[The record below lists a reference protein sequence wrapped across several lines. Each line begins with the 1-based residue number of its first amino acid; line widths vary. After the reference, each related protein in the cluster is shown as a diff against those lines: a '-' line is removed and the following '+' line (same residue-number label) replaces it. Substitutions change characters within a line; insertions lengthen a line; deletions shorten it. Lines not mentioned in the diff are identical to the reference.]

1 MLPAHISDGG
11 LFIPL
16 TMDLSEKIKLLPKKP
31 GVYQFKDSEGTI
43 IYVGKAKSLRNRVN
57 SYFLKNGGHTGRTRV
72 MVKRITDFEFIV
84 VQNELDAL
92 LLENNLIKKYQPRYN
107 VLLKDDKT
115 YPWICIKNEP
125 YPRIFPT
132 RTKIE
137 DGSLYFGPYA
147 SVRMMKTLLNLIRQ
161 LYKIRTCN
169 YDMKAENIQKGKFKV
184 CLEYHIGNC
193 LGPCEGHQSRDA
205 YESQIE
211 DIREIIKGNI
221 SSVIRILK
229 ERMAKYADAL
239 EFENAQTI
247 KEKIDL
253 LQNYRSK
260 SAIVNP
266 NIGDIDVFTVTSDLN
281 SGYVNYMKVIDGAVV
296 QSHTMTFKKR
306 LEESDLELLESGIAE
321 IRQQFGALAKEILV
335 PSAPEIELQG
345 HKFTVPQRGDKHT
358 LLELSMRNAKYYML
372 DKQRQT
378 KFADPEKHTNR
389 ILDQMMKDLRLK
401 NPPRHIEGFDN
412 SNLQGTNPVS
422 ACVVFRDAKPSKK
435 DYRHFNI
442 KTVVGPDDF
451 ASMAE
456 VVYRRYKRML
466 DEKESL
472 PDLIVIDG
480 GKGQLSSALESLEKL
495 GLRGKIPIIG
505 IAKRLEEIYYPGD
518 SAPLYID
525 KKSETLKVLQHIRNE
540 SHRFG
545 ITHHRNKR
553 SKATFKTELTEIPGI
568 GASTATLLL
577 QKFQSV
583 ARLKKATA
591 EEIETAIGKS
601 RAKAI
606 ADWFAKES

>member
-1 MLPAHISDGG
+1 
-11 LFIPL
+11 
-16 TMDLSEKIKLLPKKP
+16 MDLSEKIKLLPKKP

-72 MVKRITDFEFIV
+72 MVKRIADLEFIV

-132 RTKIE
+132 RTKTE

-193 LGPCEGHQSRDA
+193 LGPCEGHQSREA

-229 ERMAKYADAL
+229 ERMATYADAL
-239 EFENAQTI
+239 EFENAQAI
-247 KEKIDL
+247 KEKIDM

-321 IRQQFGALAKEILV
+321 IRQQFGALAKELLV
-335 PSAPEIELQG
+335 PSAPEIELPG

-401 NPPRHIEGFDN
+401 SPPRHIEGFDN
-412 SNLQGTNPVS
+412 SNLQGTNAVS

-442 KTVVGPDDF
+442 KTVVGADDF

-456 VVYRRYKRML
+456 VVFRRYKRML
-466 DEKESL
+466 EEKESL

-591 EEIETAIGKS
+591 EEIESAIGKS

-606 ADWFAKES
+606 AAWFAKES

>member
-1 MLPAHISDGG
+1 
-11 LFIPL
+11 
-16 TMDLSEKIKLLPKKP
+16 MDLSEKIKLLPKKP

-72 MVKRITDFEFIV
+72 MVKRIADLEFIV

-137 DGSLYFGPYA
+137 DGSSYFGPYA

-193 LGPCEGHQSRDA
+193 LGPCEGHQSREA

-229 ERMAKYADAL
+229 ERMATYADAL
-239 EFENAQTI
+239 EFENAQAI
-247 KEKIDL
+247 KEKIDM

-321 IRQQFGALAKEILV
+321 IRQQFGALAKELLV
-335 PSAPEIELQG
+335 PSAPEIELPG

-378 KFADPEKHTNR
+378 KFSDPEKHTNR

-401 NPPRHIEGFDN
+401 SPPRHIEGFDN

-591 EEIETAIGKS
+591 EEIESAIGKS